1 MLMGLVTSPIPAH
14 DVLEN
19 APLNCLGVQPCTI
32 LQTSDDAREKSDL
45 LCKPATPPENGNR
58 IPEGKA
64 AEQVLEKVYAIPE
77 SEKKFILGKLGNAKG
92 FAIFPDVRKDGVMA
106 ATVYGKGIIL
116 YRDEMAEWSPPILL
130 TMQGQSLG
138 PQVCAQCSR
147 IVFIFDTSTG
157 VRDFLTGHHHF
168 VTSTT
173 GTSIEHVD
181 HPKPGVPLN
190 ITIYTIHDGMA
201 IGQSLDNYAIHIDEE
216 ANAALY
222 GIQIKPGCIV
232 EGVRIGPRPPWFQQF
247 YERMMLPP
255 GQPHGKTQIK

>member
-1 MLMGLVTSPIPAH
+1 MLISLAGQAAFAGHELLDT
-14 DVLEN
+14 
-19 APLNCLGVQPCTI
+19 PLNCLGIQPCTI
-32 LQTSDDAREKSDL
+32 VQTSDDVREEPDV
-45 LCKPATPPENGNR
+45 LCRPAAPFENGNR
-58 IPEGKA
+58 LSAGKA
-64 AEQVLEKVYAIPE
+64 AEQVLEKIYAIPA

-116 YRDEMAEWSPPILL
+116 YRDEKAEWSPPILL

-147 IVFIFDTSTG
+147 IVFIFDTASG

-168 VTSTT
+168 VTSSI

-181 HPKPGVPLN
+181 HPQPGEPLN
-190 ITIYTIHDGMA
+190 ITIYTIYDGMA
-201 IGQSLDNYAIHIDEE
+201 IGQSLDNYAIHIDDE

-222 GIQIKPGCIV
+222 GIEIKPGCIV